1 MTGIQ
6 KYSPVTFE
14 SSVKQ
19 LDIRDNW
26 KIVLAY
32 QDEGPGPWLVDLSH
46 KTRWDLQ
53 DSQIDDPSLSGLVV
67 PPSPGGCLLAENR
80 LINRMNRTQAAIW
93 HLGVEEMTLADY
105 NGFTDV
111 TESTVFLALFGPDA
125 FHVAEKLTA
134 LDLMDPARIAP
145 FLLQG
150 PLCHVPCQIVVLEK
164 HADMSGGFL
173 MTCSR
178 GYADSMVHAVLDSG
192 QEFGLRPAG
201 ETRFADWVRKIQN
214 QAIN

>member
-6 KYSPVTFE
+6 RYSPVTFE

-19 LDIRDNW
+19 SDVRNNW
-26 KIVLAY
+26 KISLAY

-67 PPSPGGCLLAENR
+67 PPSPGACLLTENR

-93 HLGVEEMTLADY
+93 HLGVEEMTLGDF

-164 HADMSGGFL
+164 HADTSGGFL